1 MSNSQRFDSID
12 LLRGLVMVIMALD
25 HVRDYFHKGAFLF
38 SPTDLEQTTPCYF
51 LYPMDN
57 ALLCPCFCVFG
68 RHICLHGD
76 EEKRSCIYQQ
86 ISFTR
91 GLWLIFFEAT
101 FVSLAWTFSISLSGG
116 FFQVIWAIGFSM
128 VVLSLLCR
136 LPYWLI
142 LLTGLVIVA
151 GHNALDPLEFAENT
165 PMGMFWAIMHDG
177 GVVGFGKISYYIA
190 YPVLPWIGV
199 MLLGYCFGLFYT
211 SEKLAEKRSSYLL
224 AIGIASI
231 IVFIVLR
238 WMNVYGDPDAW
249 STQED
254 SVYSLMSFL
263 NVHKYP
269 PSLDY
274 VLLTLGPAMI
284 FLALADNISG
294 KISDIF
300 VTFGRVPLF
309 YYLAHLYLIHL
320 LAILNVLFFFPEF
333 QWQEMI
339 ISDWE
344 SFIDY
349 FKGYGYGLPG
359 TYLVWI
365 IVVFVLYFPSKKYAA
380 YKKAHPEKW
389 WLSYL

>member
-38 SPTDLEQTTPCYF
+38 SPTDLEQTTPAIFFTRWITHYCAPVFVF
-51 LYPMDN
+51 LAGTSAFM
-57 ALLCPCFCVFG
+57 VM
-68 RHICLHGD
+68 
-76 EEKRSCIYQQ
+76 KRKGAAYASKFL
-86 ISFTR
+86 FTR
-91 GLWLIFFEAT
+91 GLWLIFLEAT
-101 FVSLAWTFSISLSGG
+101 FVSLAWTFSISLNGG

-128 VVLSLLCR
+128 MVLSLLCR
-136 LPYWLI
+136 LPFWLI
-142 LLTGLVIVA
+142 LLTGFVIVA
-151 GHNALDPLEFAENT
+151 GHNALDPLEFAGKT
-165 PMGMFWAIMHDG
+165 PMGMFWAVMHDG
-177 GVVGFGKISYYIA
+177 GFVGFGSIGYFIA

-211 SEKLAEKRSSYLL
+211 NEKLAEKRPSYLL

-231 IVFIVLR
+231 VVFIVLR
-238 WMNVYGDPDAW
+238 WMNVYGDPDIW
-249 STQED
+249 STQQD
-254 SVYSLMSFL
+254 SVYTLMSFL

-294 KISDIF
+294 RVSDIF

-320 LAILNVLFFFPEF
+320 LAILNVLFFFPDFE
-333 QWQEMI
+333 WQRML
-339 ISDWE
+339 ISDWD

-365 IVVFVLYFPSKKYAA
+365 LVVTLLYFPSKKYAA

>member
-1 MSNSQRFDSID
+1 MSNKQRFDSID

-25 HVRDYFHKGAFLF
+25 HVRDYFHNGAFLF
-38 SPTDLEQTTPCYF
+38 SPTDLEQTTPAIFFTRWITHYCAPVFVF
-51 LYPMDN
+51 LAGTSAFMVMKRKGASYTSKF
-57 ALLCPCFCVFG
+57 LL
-68 RHICLHGD
+68 
-76 EEKRSCIYQQ
+76 
-86 ISFTR
+86 TR
-91 GLWLIFFEAT
+91 GLWLIFLEAT
-101 FVSLAWTFSISLSGG
+101 FVSFAWTFSISLSGG

-231 IVFIVLR
+231 VVFIVLR

-254 SVYSLMSFL
+254 SVYTLMSFL

-274 VLLTLGPAMI
+274 VLLTLGPAVI